1 VSEAGISAQEAM
13 AVGSRLSGERMLAAR
28 PARPGGNN
36 RVFCLDL
43 ADGTRLALKYY
54 PSQGIDGRD
63 RLGQEYE
70 ALSFLAR
77 HGVTST
83 PRPIACDTA
92 GGCALY
98 EWFDGEAALEQ
109 PRPDDVDQLAGFVVR
124 LQTLRQAAGAARLR
138 DASASTFSPLEAVT
152 QYRRRLQRLQHVA
165 GEFPDLRSF
174 IERGLIPSGATAIR
188 RLEQRYA
195 SLGWDPAAPLASAHR
210 ALSPSDFG
218 LHNALRTKDGQLRFI
233 DFEYF
238 GWDDPVKLVSD
249 TAIHPG
255 SSFAESSARRLTE
268 RLSREFEADD
278 PAFTVR
284 RDVLYPLFGTIWCLI
299 ILNDYLPER
308 RSRRAVAARSG
319 DFHCHLAGQLDKACR
334 LHQTICERDPD
345 LVPR

>member
-1 VSEAGISAQEAM
+1 NPARGVRAVSEAGISAQEAM

-98 EWFDGEAALEQ
+98 EWFDG
-109 PRPDDVDQLAGFVVR
+109 
-124 LQTLRQAAGAARLR
+124 QAARAARLR

-268 RLSREFEADD
+268 RL
-278 PAFTVR
+278 
-284 RDVLYPLFGTIWCLI
+284 
-299 ILNDYLPER
+299 
-308 RSRRAVAARSG
+308 
-319 DFHCHLAGQLDKACR
+319 
-334 LHQTICERDPD
+334 
-345 LVPR
+345 